1 MKGKKIL
8 IGITA
13 GIAAYK
19 AAELVRLFIKSGAE
33 VKVVMTPD
41 AVQFVTP
48 LTLATLSKNPVVSE
62 FVSGNEGEW
71 NNHVAYGLWADVML
85 IAPCTANTL
94 SKMVS
99 GMSDNFLLATFLS
112 VRCPVVVAPAMD
124 DDMWKHES
132 TQKNIQTLSER
143 GNKIIEPAH
152 GELASGLIG
161 QGRMQEPSFIFDFI
175 QNHFEEK
182 LLLKNIEV
190 LISAG
195 PTYENIDPVRFI
207 GNRSSG
213 KMGFALAET
222 FAEMGAKVTLVCGPV
237 TLKTEHHNISRID
250 VESADA
256 MYDACVNASIDKD
269 IIVMTAAVADYKPS
283 TVASEKI
290 KKKDAA
296 LQIDLQPTKDIL
308 KTLGQNKTTKQIV
321 VGFALETE
329 NEMDNASKKLSSK
342 NIDMIVLNSLKYSGA
357 GFGTDT
363 NKITIID
370 RLNTTKKFDLKTKQE
385 VAVDIVDHII
395 NLRKTL

>member
-182 LLLKNIEV
+182 LPLKNIKV

-237 TLKTEHHNISRID
+237 ALKTEHHNITRID

-256 MYDACVNASIDKD
+256 MYDACVKASTDKD

-342 NIDMIVLNSLKYSGA
+342 NIDMIVLNSLKDSGA

-370 RLNTTKKFDLKTKQE
+370 RHNTTKKFDLKTKQE